1 MFSEGG
7 LIKRAEQAKEMQE
20 KEALNE
26 KLQLA
31 KATLLTSFDDKGNRK
46 ELTVDNY
53 IEELIKEGII
63 DRDDVTD
70 NGDGTKQVT
79 TEDGDV
85 ITVRKDEE
93 TGEIIT
99 EIEGKADKLPVKIKE
114 IKLTTSTNSIKV
126 DVEVKRGEGAKYK
139 YYYKK
144 QDTTDAFKLAK
155 ESNSTSYTIENLE
168 QNVTYVIKVEATNE
182 NGTVSK
188 EATGRTVEIPD
199 AQTAIEFSSPI
210 WNNGKAEVTI
220 TKTTSD
226 SMKMQYRVT
235 VGETIG
241 EYQEIASGAK
251 ITNLE
256 LGSIVTAR
264 LWDGTNGG
272 NTTNLNI
279 QDLRNPN
286 EATITLSEQI
296 ISVGETIT
304 ASVSQSDN
312 ESGIDILRCK
322 WIYNQ
327 TSTKLGEDETSY
339 TGKFTSASETISL
352 TTTNPGDYYLHV
364 LTVDKAGNKTEKI
377 SEKITVKEIEV
388 ESIRLDK
395 TTLKIGLGK
404 TSEALNVTFTP
415 ANAKD
420 KTITWSSNATS
431 IATVTDGKV
440 TGVAEGTATITATTA
455 NGKTATCNVT
465 VGMTIAEAKAKVT
478 SYATLQQYIGKEVID
493 YNPTAGGTWRIFYYD
508 EAGDFGTAGKLYLKR
523 DFDSSL
529 QKALDATGTYTNTD
543 EAIIKMKAMNPKW
556 AASTNASSIDLE
568 IEKAV
573 AWLCNPA
580 NWTDYKT
587 TEADYAIG
595 SPSVE
600 MYMKAYNVWKD
611 NNKNSTTLIC
621 KIGNA
626 NGYSVGA
633 NGTYDNSGYCTNNS
647 TIEAGPN
654 NIFMTAGENWWWLA
668 SPSSNTD
675 GYDAYCVLV
684 VYGSYAGVLYTDYIS
699 ARGVCPVVSL

>member
-1 MFSEGG
+1 
-7 LIKRAEQAKEMQE
+7 MQE

-31 KATLLTSFDDKGNRK
+31 KASVITSFDKNGKRK

-63 DRDDVTD
+63 DKDDVTD
-70 NGDGTKQVT
+70 NGDGTKQII

-85 ITVRKDEE
+85 ITIGKDEE
-93 TGEIIT
+93 TGEITT

-126 DVEVKRGEGAKYK
+126 EIEVKRAEGAKYK

-155 ESNSTSYTIENLE
+155 DSNSTSYTIENLE
-168 QNVTYVIKVEATNE
+168 QNVTYVIKVEATNA
-182 NGTVSK
+182 NGTASK
-188 EATGRTVEIPD
+188 EAIGRTGEIPT
-199 AQTAIEFSSPI
+199 AQGAIEFGSLS

-226 SMKMQYRVT
+226 SMKIQYRVT
-235 VGETIG
+235 VGENIG
-241 EYQEIASGAK
+241 EYKEIASGEK

-272 NTTNLNI
+272 NTTSLNVE
-279 QDLRNPN
+279 DLTKPN
-286 EATITLSEQI
+286 ETTIILGEQTAN
-296 ISVGETIT
+296 VGETIT
-304 ASVSQSDN
+304 AEVIQSDS
-312 ESGIDILRCK
+312 ESGIDIEKCK
-322 WIYNQ
+322 WVYNQ
-327 TSTKLGEDETSY
+327 TSTKLGEDETKY

-364 LTVDKAGNKTEKI
+364 LTVDKAGNKTEKV
-377 SEKITVKEIEV
+377 SKKVAVKSLVTKIT
-388 ESIRLDK
+388 LNP
-395 TTLKIGLGK
+395 TTLNFVVGDIASKKLNATIEPADAMNKNVIWTSTDANVATVNGSGEVTAVGK
-404 TSEALNVTFTP
+404 GTCTIKATSETNANVYGSCSVII
-415 ANAKD
+415 KD
-420 KTITWSSNATS
+420 
-431 IATVTDGKV
+431 
-440 TGVAEGTATITATTA
+440 E
-455 NGKTATCNVT
+455 
-465 VGMTIAEAKAKVT
+465 MTIAEAKERVT
-478 SYATLQQYIGKEVID
+478 SYATLKQYIGTKITD

-508 EAGDFGTAGKLYLKR
+508 ETGEFGTAGKLYLKR
-523 DFDSSL
+523 DYDSSL
-529 QKALDATGTYTNTD
+529 KKALDVSGTYTNTD

-556 AASTNASSIDLE
+556 AASTNASSIDLDN
-568 IEKAV
+568 EKTV

-611 NNKNSTTLIC
+611 NNKDSTTIIC

-626 NGYSVGA
+626 KGYSVGA
-633 NGTYDNSGYCTNNS
+633 NNAYANSGNYTNSN

-654 NIFMTAGENWWWLA
+654 NIFMTAGYNWWWLA
-668 SPSSNTD
+668 SPSS
-675 GYDAYCVLV
+675 AYSNSVLLV
-684 VYGSYAGVLYTDYIS
+684 NGSDVDVDFRGYGSTF
-699 ARGVCPVVSL
+699 GVCPVVSL

>member
-1 MFSEGG
+1 
-7 LIKRAEQAKEMQE
+7 MQE
-20 KEALNE
+20 KETLNE

-31 KATLLTSFDDKGNRK
+31 KASVITSFDENGKRK

-53 IEELIKEGII
+53 IEELIKEGIA
-63 DRDDVTD
+63 DRDDVID

-79 TEDGDV
+79 TENGDV

-93 TGEIIT
+93 TGEIKT

-155 ESNSTSYTIENLE
+155 ETNSTNYTIENLE

-188 EATGRTVEIPD
+188 EAVGRTGEIPD
-199 AQTAIEFSSPI
+199 AQGAIEFSSPI

-235 VGETIG
+235 IGNTIG
-241 EYQEIASGAK
+241 EYQEIASGEK
-251 ITNLE
+251 ISNLE

-272 NTTNLNI
+272 NTANLNI
-279 QDLRNPN
+279 QDLTNPN
-286 EATITLSEQI
+286 EATITLSKQTI
-296 ISVGETIT
+296 NVGETIT
-304 ASVSQSDN
+304 ANVSQSDN
-312 ESGIDILRCK
+312 ESGIDISRCK

-327 TSTKLGEDETSY
+327 TSTKIGEDETSY

-352 TTTNPGDYYLHV
+352 IVTNPGDYYLHV
-364 LTVDKAGNKTEKI
+364 LTIDKAGNKTEKV
-377 SEKITVKEIEV
+377 SEKVIVKEIEV
-388 ESIRLDK
+388 ESISLSK
-395 TTLKIGLGK
+395 NTLKVGPGK
-404 TSEALNVTFTP
+404 TSEALVVTFTP
-415 ANAKD
+415 ANATNK
-420 KTITWSSNATS
+420 KVTWSSNATS

-440 TGVAEGTATITATTA
+440 TGVAEGTATITATSA
-455 NGKTATCNVT
+455 NGKTATCSVT
-465 VGMTIAEAKAKVT
+465 VEEVVMTIAEAKAKVT
-478 SYATLQQYIGKEVID
+478 SYATLKQYIGTKITD

-508 EAGDFGTAGKLYLKR
+508 EAGEFGTAGKLYLKR
-523 DFDSSL
+523 DYDSSL
-529 QKALDATGTYTNTD
+529 QKGLNVGGTYTNTD

-556 AASTNASSIDLE
+556 AASTNASSIDLKN
-568 IEKAV
+568 EKSV

-600 MYMKAYNVWKD
+600 MYMKAFNVWKTG
-611 NNKNSTTLIC
+611 NKDATNLIC

-633 NGTYDNSGYCTNNS
+633 NGTYANSGYYTNSN
-647 TIEAGPN
+647 TIESGPN
-654 NIFMTAGENWWWLA
+654 NIFMTAGNYWWLA
-668 SPSSNTD
+668 SPSSD
-675 GYDAYCVLV
+675 RSSAVLIVYGYDA
-684 VYGSYAGVLYTDYIS
+684 GVSSNNSGAWGL
-699 ARGVCPVVSL
+699 CPVVSL

>member
-1 MFSEGG
+1 
-7 LIKRAEQAKEMQE
+7 MQE

-26 KLQLA
+26 KLELA
-31 KATLLTSFDDKGNRK
+31 KASVITSFDENGKRK

-53 IEELIKEGII
+53 IEELIKEGIA
-63 DRDDVTD
+63 DRDDVID

-79 TEDGDV
+79 TENGDV

-93 TGEIIT
+93 TGEIKT

-155 ESNSTSYTIENLE
+155 ETNSTNYTIENLE

-188 EATGRTVEIPD
+188 EAVGRTGEIPD
-199 AQTAIEFSSPI
+199 AQGAIEFSSPI

-235 VGETIG
+235 IGETIG

-272 NTTNLNI
+272 NTTSLNV
-279 QDLRNPN
+279 QDLINPN
-286 EATITLSEQI
+286 EATITLSKQT

-304 ASVSQSDN
+304 ANVSQSDN
-312 ESGIDILRCK
+312 ESGIDITRCK

-339 TGKFTSASETISL
+339 TGKFTSESETISL

-364 LTVDKAGNKTEKI
+364 LTVDKAGNKTEKV
-377 SEKITVKEIEV
+377 SEKVQVKGLVTKIT
-388 ESIRLDK
+388 LNP
-395 TTLKIGLGK
+395 TTLNFIVGDTASKKLSATIEPADAINKNVIWTSTDTNVATVNGSGEVTAVGK
-404 TSEALNVTFTP
+404 GTCTIKATSETNANVYGSCSVIV
-415 ANAKD
+415 KD
-420 KTITWSSNATS
+420 
-431 IATVTDGKV
+431 
-440 TGVAEGTATITATTA
+440 E
-455 NGKTATCNVT
+455 
-465 VGMTIAEAKAKVT
+465 MTIAEAKAKVT
-478 SYATLQQYIGKEVID
+478 SYATLKQYIGTKITD

-523 DFDSSL
+523 DYDSSL
-529 QKALDATGTYTNTD
+529 KKTLDESGTYTNTD

-556 AASTNASSIDLE
+556 AASTNASSIDLNN
-568 IEKAV
+568 EKGV

-600 MYMKAYNVWKD
+600 MYMKAFNLWKTG
-611 NNKNSTTLIC
+611 NKDVTNLVC
-621 KIGNA
+621 KIGSQY
-626 NGYSVGA
+626 GYSVGA
-633 NGTYDNSGYCTNNS
+633 NGTYDNNGVITNEN

-654 NIFMTAGENWWWLA
+654 NIFMTKGGYWWLA
-668 SPSSNTD
+668 SPSSHID
-675 GYDAYCVLV
+675 YYVLFV
-684 VYGSYAGVLYTDYIS
+684 NGHSVS
-699 ARGVCPVVSL
+699 ARVDVNGCNTSFIGVCPVVSL

>member
-1 MFSEGG
+1 
-7 LIKRAEQAKEMQE
+7 MQE
-20 KEALNE
+20 KETLNE

-31 KATLLTSFDDKGNRK
+31 KASVITSFDENGKRK

-70 NGDGTKQVT
+70 NEDGTKQVT
-79 TEDGDV
+79 TDDGYVVTIEEDENGD
-85 ITVRKDEE
+85 IK
-93 TGEIIT
+93 T

-155 ESNSTSYTIENLE
+155 ETSSTNYTIENLE
-168 QNVTYVIKVEATNE
+168 QNVTYVIKVEATNA

-188 EATGRTVEIPD
+188 EAVGRTGEIPD
-199 AQTAIEFSSPI
+199 AQTAIEFSNPI
-210 WNNGKAEVTI
+210 WSNGKAEVTI

-235 VGETIG
+235 IGNTIG
-241 EYQEIASGAK
+241 EYQEIASGEK
-251 ITNLE
+251 ISNLE

-272 NTTNLNI
+272 NTANLNI
-279 QDLRNPN
+279 QDLTNPN
-286 EATITLSEQI
+286 EATITLSKQTI
-296 ISVGETIT
+296 NVGETIT
-304 ASVSQSDN
+304 ANVSQSDN
-312 ESGIDILRCK
+312 ESGIDISRCK

-327 TSTKLGEDETSY
+327 TSTKIGEDETSY

-352 TTTNPGDYYLHV
+352 IVTNPGDYYLHV
-364 LTVDKAGNKTEKI
+364 LTIDKAGNKTEKV
-377 SEKITVKEIEV
+377 SEKVIVKEIEV
-388 ESIRLDK
+388 ESISLSK
-395 TTLKIGLGK
+395 NTLKVGPGK
-404 TSEALNVTFTP
+404 TSEALVVTFTP
-415 ANAKD
+415 ANATNK
-420 KTITWSSNATS
+420 KVTWSSNATS

-440 TGVAEGTATITATTA
+440 TGVAEGTATITATSA
-455 NGKTATCNVT
+455 NGKTATCSVT
-465 VGMTIAEAKAKVT
+465 VEEVVMTIAEAKAKVT
-478 SYATLQQYIGKEVID
+478 SYATLKQYIGTKITD

-508 EAGDFGTAGKLYLKR
+508 EAGEFGTAGKLYLKR
-523 DFDSSL
+523 DYDSSL
-529 QKALDATGTYTNTD
+529 QKGLNVGGTYTNTD

-556 AASTNASSIDLE
+556 AASTNASSIDLKN
-568 IEKAV
+568 EKSV

-600 MYMKAYNVWKD
+600 MYMKAFNVWKTG
-611 NNKNSTTLIC
+611 NKDATNLIC

-633 NGTYDNSGYCTNNS
+633 NGTYANSGYYTNSN
-647 TIEAGPN
+647 TIESGPN
-654 NIFMTAGENWWWLA
+654 NIFMTAGNYWWLA
-668 SPSSNTD
+668 SPSSD
-675 GYDAYCVLV
+675 RSSAVLIVYGYDA
-684 VYGSYAGVLYTDYIS
+684 GVSSNNSGAWGL
-699 ARGVCPVVSL
+699 CPVVSL

>member
-26 KLQLA
+26 KLELA
-31 KATLLTSFDDKGNRK
+31 KASVITSFDENGKRK

-188 EATGRTVEIPD
+188 EAVGRTGEIPD
-199 AQTAIEFSSPI
+199 AQGAIEFSSPI

-286 EATITLSEQI
+286 EATITLSKQI

-327 TSTKLGEDETSY
+327 TSTKIGEDETSY

-352 TTTNPGDYYLHV
+352 IVTNPGDYYLHV
-364 LTVDKAGNKTEKI
+364 LTIDKAGNKTEKV
-377 SEKITVKEIEV
+377 SEKVIVKEIEV
-388 ESIRLDK
+388 ESISLSK
-395 TTLKIGLGK
+395 NTLKVGPGK
-404 TSEALNVTFTP
+404 TSEALVVTFTP
-415 ANAKD
+415 ANATNK
-420 KTITWSSNATS
+420 KVTWSSNATS

-440 TGVAEGTATITATTA
+440 TGVAEGTATITATSA
-455 NGKTATCNVT
+455 NGKTATCSVT
-465 VGMTIAEAKAKVT
+465 VEEVVMTIAEAKAKVT
-478 SYATLQQYIGKEVID
+478 SYATLKQYIGTKITD

-508 EAGDFGTAGKLYLKR
+508 EAGEFGTAGKLYLKR
-523 DFDSSL
+523 DYDSSL
-529 QKALDATGTYTNTD
+529 QKGLNVGGTYTNTD

-556 AASTNASSIDLE
+556 AASTNASSIDLKN
-568 IEKAV
+568 EKSV

-600 MYMKAYNVWKD
+600 MYMKAFNVWKTG
-611 NNKNSTTLIC
+611 NKDATNLIC

-633 NGTYDNSGYCTNNS
+633 NGTYANSGYYTNSN
-647 TIEAGPN
+647 TIESGPN
-654 NIFMTAGENWWWLA
+654 NIFMTAGNYWWLA
-668 SPSSNTD
+668 SPSSD
-675 GYDAYCVLV
+675 RSSAVLIVYGYDA
-684 VYGSYAGVLYTDYIS
+684 GVSSNNSGAWGL
-699 ARGVCPVVSL
+699 CPVVSL